1 MNPYY
6 NTTGTTSAINNVE
19 SIGVYM
25 IIAIILG
32 IIGSILIYFLFLNP
46 KKEDDYQGFVKKL
59 YDFLSFKTMT
69 LEHFLKILY
78 LFNAI
83 FITIF
88 SLSLISVNFL
98 SFLLVFIVGNILARM
113 IAEGSL
119 LILMIY
125 RRLNDINNNVKPKSK
140 KDD

>member
-6 NTTGTTSAINNVE
+6 NGNPTTSYLNGVE
-19 SIGVYM
+19 SMGVYM

-46 KKEDDYQGFVKKL
+46 KKEDEYQGFVKKL

-78 LFNAI
+78 LFNVI

-98 SFLLVFIVGNILARM
+98 SFLLVFIVGNIVVRM
-113 IAEGSL
+113 MAEGSL
-119 LILMIY
+119 LILMMY
-125 RRLNDINNNVKPKSK
+125 RRLNDINNNMKPKNK
-140 KDD
+140 KDE